1 VIKQNK
7 LVFCKIFLLIDNI
20 FVIYNNIYKVAQKEA
35 LEITIDVIIQ
45 YLHNIGHSLK
55 LYIDQ
60 FSKDTDFL
68 VSFIYIYNFK
78 YYFNDCIFQ

>member
-1 VIKQNK
+1 
-7 LVFCKIFLLIDNI
+7 
-20 FVIYNNIYKVAQKEA
+20 VAQKEA
-35 LEITIDVIIQ
+35 LEITIDVVIQ

-68 VSFIYIYNFK
+68 VLFFFFFLNNNNNNNIIDKN
-78 YYFNDCIFQ
+78 